1 MTTSGGTE
9 DLKRGMLSA
18 PVTQSGIPVKVR
30 YGPEDVPALDY
41 ETDLGDPGRFPFT
54 RGTYPEQYR
63 RRLWVSGVLGEG
75 ALYSGQKPIKE
86 LIEDGLID
94 SGIRKGADY
103 HVLACVDPDHPLVR
117 YDLGRGCPPL
127 FALWNFADLAGRPN
141 RRKALAHTAEGYAE
155 AVRRGLVLEFG
166 HANGSDIFHTTLFC
180 ALCEE
185 MGIPLSDFRGNS
197 VNDPL
202 AHYIIRCMAYQ
213 PLPLMWKL
221 ALDWMEWASRHL
233 PKFRPTNGGCAY
245 DMRESGID
253 SFQELAFRFANY
265 IEYMDELCRRG
276 LRIEEIGHRPAIA
289 LCGEIDF
296 FETIA
301 KLRAARRMH
310 ARIAV
315 ERYGMAPEAVRCPP
329 VNTNLAGSAMT
340 KQQPIFNVIRSTVQ
354 ALASVLGGV
363 NGMEMK
369 AYTEVMS
376 SSPTA
381 ALVINRGIEA
391 IIAEETGVCY
401 TVDPLA
407 GSYYVES
414 LTNQL
419 EDGARKILDEILQ
432 RGGVRACLESGWIQ
446 GLVEEGAKRRQREL
460 EEGQRVQV
468 GVNAYTSL
476 VEKEIPLPFLD
487 TLDRGSPENPYST
500 LQREI
505 LEELKDLRGWRD
517 TAKTSRALRELCAV
531 TRKGENVVRAMI
543 EAWKAD
549 ATLGDIAGTIRVGL
563 GLPWDEWGM
572 VQTPGWLRLG

>member
-1 MTTSGGTE
+1 
-9 DLKRGMLSA
+9 
-18 PVTQSGIPVKVR
+18 
-30 YGPEDVPALDY
+30 
-41 ETDLGDPGRFPFT
+41 
-54 RGTYPEQYR
+54 
-63 RRLWVSGVLGEG
+63 
-75 ALYSGQKPIKE
+75 
-86 LIEDGLID
+86 
-94 SGIRKGADY
+94 
-103 HVLACVDPDHPLVR
+103 VDPDHPLVK

-127 FALWNFADLAGRPN
+127 FALWNFGELAGRPN
-141 RRKALAHTAEGYAE
+141 GRKALARTAEGYAE
-155 AVRRGLVLEFG
+155 AVRRGLIFEFG

-185 MGIPLSDFRGNS
+185 MGLPLEEFRGNS

-213 PLPLMWKL
+213 PLPMMWKL
-221 ALDWMEWASRHL
+221 ALDWMEWAFSHL
-233 PKFRPTNGGCAY
+233 PRFRPTNGGCAY

-276 LRIEEIGHRPAIA
+276 LRFEEIGHRPALA

-315 ERYGMAPEAVRCPP
+315 ERYGMDPARVKCPP

-340 KQQPIFNVIRSTVQ
+340 REQPIFNVIRSTLQ

-363 NGMEMK
+363 NGMELK

-391 IIAEETGVCY
+391 IIAEETGVCQ

-407 GSYYVES
+407 GSYYVEC
-414 LTNQL
+414 LTNQI
-419 EDGARKILDEILQ
+419 EDGARKLLDEILQ
-432 RGGVRACLESGWIQ
+432 RGGVRACIESGWIQ
-446 GLVEEGAKRRQREL
+446 SLVEEGARERQQEL
-460 EEGQRVQV
+460 EQGRRIQV
-468 GVNAYTSL
+468 GVNAYTAL
-476 VEKEIPLPFLD
+476 TEPEIPLPVLD
-487 TLDRGSPENPYST
+487 TLDRGTPETPYSD

-505 LEELKDLRGWRD
+505 LAE
-517 TAKTSRALRELCAV
+517 LRELRAWRDQRKLTPALRQLCAV
-531 TRKGENVVRAMI
+531 ANEKRNVVPAMI

-549 ATLGDIAGTIRVGL
+549 ATLGEIAGSIRLGL
-563 GLPWDEWGM
+563 GLPWDEWG
-572 VQTPGWLRLG
+572 VLAKPGWLDLG